1 MPLCL
6 SIPLLSH
13 VRVFLP
19 AVAPPALPAVDPCV
33 GSACGDNA
41 ECSVIGNYADC
52 KCKPDYYGNP
62 YVACKPECVVDSDC
76 PRYLDCVRNK
86 CIDPCPGACGINAI
100 CDVLNHQAMCNCPTG
115 YTGSPLARCH
125 PAQEVI
131 SKCSEGIS
139 VGDLEVLP

>member
-1 MPLCL
+1 M
-6 SIPLLSH
+6 
-13 VRVFLP
+13 
-19 AVAPPALPAVDPCV
+19 
-33 GSACGDNA
+33 
-41 ECSVIGNYADC
+41 IGNYADC

-139 VGDLEVLP
+139 AMVSVGAFMNYFGLVKYWNVALERLLIWVL

>member
-1 MPLCL
+1 M
-6 SIPLLSH
+6 
-13 VRVFLP
+13 
-19 AVAPPALPAVDPCV
+19 
-33 GSACGDNA
+33 
-41 ECSVIGNYADC
+41 IGNYADC

-139 VGDLEVLP
+139 AMVSVGAFMNYLGLVKYWNVALERLLIWVL

>member
-1 MPLCL
+1 M
-6 SIPLLSH
+6 
-13 VRVFLP
+13 
-19 AVAPPALPAVDPCV
+19 
-33 GSACGDNA
+33 
-41 ECSVIGNYADC
+41 IGNYADC

-139 VGDLEVLP
+139 AMVSVGAFMNYLGLVMYWNVALERLLIWVL